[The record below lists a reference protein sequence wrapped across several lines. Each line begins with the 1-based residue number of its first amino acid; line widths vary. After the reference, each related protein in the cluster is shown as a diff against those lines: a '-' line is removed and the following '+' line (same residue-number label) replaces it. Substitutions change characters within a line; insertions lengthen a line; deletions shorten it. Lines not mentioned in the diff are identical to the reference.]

1 MRGVPGAQM
10 PRSGRFKRLELKQ
23 LIRNNFVAGATAGGA
38 ELGRLLDLVRAAAA
52 PPPAGACPP
61 RRARS
66 RAGRAGVRG
75 AARAGGAAA
84 AGALQQP
91 RDHAGLPRGVHDRA
105 RGPRRQRAPPG
116 AWPARRCAP
125 VARALTGRGRA
136 GVPLRVPVPHRERE
150 VRRGPPFSLAARRAP
165 QPPEVQ
171 ALSAARPL
179 PRAAGRR
186 SCSWSAGAWS
196 SRTRTA
202 PRWSTWRAAR
212 RVRGRR
218 PPARAPRGARR
229 GPDRAPGAAG
239 VVGCTPTLRHN
250 DCFQYHSRV
259 TLPGAPPGPPGVR
272 PQRGPRACADAR
284 PAGAGPAGSLRGAYQ
299 MTTKPQAP
307 GVPVRGFDAAIAPC
321 RFLAEHPV
329 RTLPW
334 PG

>member
-196 SRTRTA
+196 SRMRTA

-212 RVRGRR
+212 RVRARR
-218 PPARAPRGARR
+218 PPARRPAAPAAGLTGRLAAQAWWAARPRSGTTTASSTTAASRCRVRRLAPRCAAAAR
-229 GPDRAPGAAG
+229 PAP
-239 VVGCTPTLRHN
+239 
-250 DCFQYHSRV
+250 
-259 TLPGAPPGPPGVR
+259 
-272 PQRGPRACADAR
+272 CADAR
-284 PAGAGPAGSLRGAYQ
+284 PAGQGPR
-299 MTTKPQAP
+299 AP
-307 GVPVRGFDAAIAPC
+307 SAA
-321 RFLAEHPV
+321 
-329 RTLPW
+329 RTR
-334 PG
+334 

>member
-125 VARALTGRGRA
+125 VARALTGRGPA
-136 GVPLRVPVPHRERE
+136 GVPLCVSVPHRERE
-150 VRRGPPFSLAARRAP
+150 VRWAASGLAAQRAP
-165 QPPEVQ
+165 QPLEVQ
-171 ALSAARPL
+171 TLSAARPF
-179 PRAAGRR
+179 P
-186 SCSWSAGAWS
+186 
-196 SRTRTA
+196 
-202 PRWSTWRAAR
+202 
-212 RVRGRR
+212 RGRKEKLQLVSR
-218 PPARAPRGARR
+218 RLVFKNEDGATVVDVARGAPGARPPPARA
-229 GPDRAPGAAG
+229 
-239 VVGCTPTLRHN
+239 
-250 DCFQYHSRV
+250 
-259 TLPGAPPGPPGVR
+259 GAPRRPPR
-272 PQRGPRACADAR
+272 P
-284 PAGAGPAGSLRGAYQ
+284 
-299 MTTKPQAP
+299 
-307 GVPVRGFDAAIAPC
+307 
-321 RFLAEHPV
+321 
-329 RTLPW
+329 
-334 PG
+334 